1 MAIIR
6 ISPFEKLWN
15 VNLGYHWE
23 KEKHPENNEV
33 LTDHTYGTCV
43 HKIFSAVNERL
54 QTEYDE
60 HQESVINFKN
70 NETELNDE
78 LMANFTKQ
86 FESNISGIIQTKH
99 FRKHTVCDIRYVA
112 SHLIIFS

>member
-43 HKIFSAVNERL
+43 HKIFFDVNESL

-60 HQESVINFKN
+60 HQESVINIKN
-70 NETELNDE
+70 NETVLNDE

-86 FESNISGIIQTKH
+86 FESNISGIIQTLA
-99 FRKHTVCDIRYVA
+99 F
-112 SHLIIFS
+112 